1 MDTKKSYFKWGLIVG
16 GIGAAVAFIGS
27 IPFLSCLVLPI
38 TCCGFFLFGGASGY
52 MAAKEDNLKSDNMG
66 EVVKIGAFSGLVTG
80 TIRGLVSMIMSIL
93 VAVIFGTAVAFTTI
107 SGLEGDSSDAVAGT
121 INIGFQIIAALISLV
136 ITIGLDGV
144 FGIIGAIIFAAMNND
159 KK

>member
-1 MDTKKSYFKWGLIVG
+1 
-16 GIGAAVAFIGS
+16 
-27 IPFLSCLVLPI
+27 
-38 TCCGFFLFGGASGY
+38 